1 MLNAS
6 REMVKSDSGFRLL
19 INRLKAYG
27 DTNQVVEI
35 LYSPEIS
42 PDLRAD
48 RFSQWADLDPE
59 NKFVQRCATR
69 SLIAAGRHREAQN
82 QLQRW
87 LLWDSHGAEP
97 NALLSETYRHM
108 KRADLADS
116 CAHRANLAAQDDLMS
131 TPGFIRIS
139 ACPDIRDFARA
150 FREKHGCPYHIEE
163 SGQSLIHFH
172 HWRTGGTT
180 LRDCFQNLFDPS
192 QVFVFG
198 DFRDPYLK
206 SRQELLDAAVEIR
219 REFQFVSIHHA
230 LPAHYFFSDKFAY
243 FTFLRDPLQTAV
255 SWYHWHVRNIK
266 RDPQWLDPDIKN
278 GLSIRGYAEKILRNN
293 NGNLLTRWLINLDS
307 EPDLGNR
314 HRGLPSAV
322 WEMSDDE
329 LSERAM
335 LSLEKYFVF
344 VGLTERFDE
353 SLFALC
359 LLLNSDCIPL
369 YEWKGHSG
377 VGGEAIANIDAD
389 VREMLQEAN
398 SADNDLFQKIRQ
410 QFFDR
415 YGNTMAWFNDHLAP
429 FHDTNARQFEP
440 MIGPRY

>member
-1 MLNAS
+1 
-6 REMVKSDSGFRLL
+6 MVKSDSGFRLL

-230 LPAHYFFSDKFAY
+230 LPAHYFFPTSSPTSPFYVIRFK
-243 FTFLRDPLQTAV
+243 PLSVGIIGTSETSNA
-255 SWYHWHVRNIK
+255 I
-266 RDPQWLDPDIKN
+266 PN
-278 GLSIRGYAEKILRNN
+278 GL
-293 NGNLLTRWLINLDS
+293 TRTS
-307 EPDLGNR
+307 K
-314 HRGLPSAV
+314 
-322 WEMSDDE
+322 M
-329 LSERAM
+329 
-335 LSLEKYFVF
+335 VF
-344 VGLTERFDE
+344 RSGGMQRKF
-353 SLFALC
+353 FAT
-359 LLLNSDCIPL
+359 
-369 YEWKGHSG
+369 
-377 VGGEAIANIDAD
+377 
-389 VREMLQEAN
+389 
-398 SADNDLFQKIRQ
+398 
-410 QFFDR
+410 
-415 YGNTMAWFNDHLAP
+415 TM
-429 FHDTNARQFEP
+429 E
-440 MIGPRY
+440 IC